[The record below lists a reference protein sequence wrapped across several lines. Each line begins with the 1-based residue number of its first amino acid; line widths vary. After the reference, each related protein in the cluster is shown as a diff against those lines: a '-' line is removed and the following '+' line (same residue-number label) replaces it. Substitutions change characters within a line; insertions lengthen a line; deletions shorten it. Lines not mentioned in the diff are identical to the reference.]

1 MLDILIKIFALAGF
15 AAPLAALAI
24 YVPSADLL
32 AVLGIVFAMAV
43 YDFLLRPLLARN
55 RRRQI

>member
-1 MLDILIKIFALAGF
+1 MLDILVKIVALAAF
-15 AAPLAALAI
+15 AVSLAALGI
-24 YVPSADLL
+24 YVPSADLI

-55 RRRQI
+55 RRRRA